1 MDQVTERLIQQ
12 MTFELGILKAQNIEL
27 QVNLDLKNE
36 ELESLKMNRGIDAI
50 KMNENII
57 TEEQPHEQM
66 EN

>member
-1 MDQVTERLIQQ
+1 MDKTTEHLIQQ

-36 ELESLKMNRGIDAI
+36 ELEELKMNRAIDNIAT
-50 KMNENII
+50 NEHIM
-57 TEEQPHEQM
+57 EVPEHESM

>member
-36 ELESLKMNRGIDAI
+36 EIESLKMNQAI
-50 KMNENII
+50 NNIAQNESI
-57 TEEQPHEQM
+57 TEVTNHEQM

>member
-12 MTFELGILKAQNIEL
+12 MTFELGLLKAQNIEL

-36 ELESLKMNRGIDAI
+36 ELESLKMNRGIEAI
-50 KMNENII
+50 KLNENM
-57 TEEQPHEQM
+57 TEVPQHESM

>member
-1 MDQVTERLIQQ
+1 MDKTTERLIQQ

-36 ELESLKMNRGIDAI
+36 ELEELKMNRAIDNIAT
-50 KMNENII
+50 NEHIM
-57 TEEQPHEQM
+57 EVPEHESM

>member
-12 MTFELGILKAQNIEL
+12 MTFELGLLKAQNIEL

-50 KMNENII
+50 KINENMV
-57 TEEQPHEQM
+57 EVPEHESM

>member
-12 MTFELGILKAQNIEL
+12 MTFELGLLKAQNIEL

-50 KMNENII
+50 KLNENMV
-57 TEEQPHEQM
+57 EVPENESM

>member
-36 ELESLKMNRGIDAI
+36 ELESLKMNRGIEAI
-50 KMNENII
+50 KLNENM
-57 TEEQPHEQM
+57 TEVPEHESM

>member
-36 ELESLKMNRGIDAI
+36 ELEALKMNRAIDNIAA
-50 KMNENII
+50 NENI
-57 TEEQPHEQM
+57 TEVTNHEQM

>member
-1 MDQVTERLIQQ
+1 MDKATERLIQQ

-36 ELESLKMNRGIDAI
+36 ELEELKMNRAIDNIAA
-50 KMNENII
+50 NENIM
-57 TEEQPHEQM
+57 EVPKHESM

>member
-12 MTFELGILKAQNIEL
+12 MTFELGLLKAQNIEL

-50 KMNENII
+50 KLNENMV
-57 TEEQPHEQM
+57 EVPEHESM

>member
-50 KMNENII
+50 KLNENMV
-57 TEEQPHEQM
+57 EVPEHESM

>member
-36 ELESLKMNRGIDAI
+36 EIESLKMNRAIDNIAA
-50 KMNENII
+50 NENI
-57 TEEQPHEQM
+57 TEVTNHEQM

>member
-12 MTFELGILKAQNIEL
+12 MTFELGLLKAQNIEL

-36 ELESLKMNRGIDAI
+36 ELESLKMNRGIEAI
-50 KMNENII
+50 KLNENM
-57 TEEQPHEQM
+57 TEVPENESM

>member
-50 KMNENII
+50 KLNENMM
-57 TEEQPHEQM
+57 EVPEHESM

>member
-1 MDQVTERLIQQ
+1 MDNITERLIQQ
-12 MTFELGILKAQNIEL
+12 MTFELGLLKAQNIEL

-50 KMNENII
+50 KLNENMV
-57 TEEQPHEQM
+57 EVPEHESM

>member
-1 MDQVTERLIQQ
+1 MDKTTERLIQQ

-36 ELESLKMNRGIDAI
+36 ELEELKMNRAIDNIAT
-50 KMNENII
+50 NEQIM
-57 TEEQPHEQM
+57 EVPQHESM

>member
-12 MTFELGILKAQNIEL
+12 MTFELGLLKAQNIEL

-50 KMNENII
+50 KLNENM
-57 TEEQPHEQM
+57 TEVPEHESM

>member
-50 KMNENII
+50 KLNENMV
-57 TEEQPHEQM
+57 EVPENESM

>member
-12 MTFELGILKAQNIEL
+12 MTFELGLLKAQNIEL

-36 ELESLKMNRGIDAI
+36 ELESLKMNRGINAI
-50 KMNENII
+50 KLNENMV
-57 TEEQPHEQM
+57 EVPENESM

>member
-1 MDQVTERLIQQ
+1 MDKTTERLIQQ

-36 ELESLKMNRGIDAI
+36 ELEELKMNRAIDNIAT
-50 KMNENII
+50 NEHIM
-57 TEEQPHEQM
+57 EVPKHESM